1 VKLDR
6 VGAWQADGVISYDSE
21 SSRVRSKHEHEG
33 SSMANVSPVSLSL
46 HPKPGE
52 KRLDVGGALGDFGPP
67 LASGSS

>member
-1 VKLDR
+1 
-6 VGAWQADGVISYDSE
+6 
-21 SSRVRSKHEHEG
+21 
-33 SSMANVSPVSLSL
+33 MANVSPVSLSL